1 MEAFVLAGGI
11 APKWFLID
19 SIVGRTLYATGYQIL
34 FQRVVCIV
42 DSSNN
47 QIEIAIPNSNAS
59 AAALALSELC
69 FAFSLYNAGKG
80 HLSQCPRSVWAKVKN
95 SGR

>member
-1 MEAFVLAGGI
+1 MAGGI
-11 APKWFLID
+11 VPKWFLID
-19 SIVGRTLYATGYQIL
+19 SIVGCTLYATEYQIL

-59 AAALALSELC
+59 AAALTLSELC
-69 FAFSLYNAGKG
+69 FAFSRHNTGKG
-80 HLSQCPRSVWAKVKN
+80 HLFQCPRSGWAKVKN